1 MKKLVAGAA
10 VGTSLVL
17 ALSAC
22 SGSASDSGLPAE
34 NVSAVTALDQV
45 AVEAEKVETFT
56 AELTI
61 SGAGKAH
68 ATGSFRL
75 KPAPAFSVDM
85 DSFAVAG
92 VDIPAAGTQ
101 VVLLDETV
109 YVRNQQLAQ
118 FLGGGKPWMKIGV
131 GDVAS
136 AAGFDPDEL
145 VKQFQQADPGNL
157 AKIVS
162 DSTDVKRVGEEEID
176 GVQTVH
182 YQGTVDIKQAITK
195 YDPEL
200 KQAAEQLSNGSEK
213 LSFDIWTDGEDLP
226 RKVVTHVT
234 TSENKT
240 FDVQVVFRDYGSK
253 VSVAAPPADQVG
265 DIKIP

>member
-22 SGSASDSGLPAE
+22 SGSASDSALPAE

-45 AVEAEKVETFT
+45 AVEADKVETFT

-61 SGAGKAH
+61 AGAGKAH

-85 DSFAVAG
+85 DTFSVAG
-92 VDIPAAGTQ
+92 VDVPAAGTK

-109 YVRNQQLAQ
+109 FVRNQQLSQ
-118 FLGGGKPWMKIGV
+118 FLGGGKPWMKISAGAA
-131 GDVAS
+131 AS
-136 AAGFDPDEL
+136 AAGFDADAL
-145 VKQFQQADPGNL
+145 VQQFQQADPGNL
-157 AKIVS
+157 AKIIS

-176 GVQTVH
+176 GVATVH
-182 YQGTVDIKQAITK
+182 YQGTVDVKKAITR

-200 KQAAEQLSNGSEK
+200 KQAAEQLSNGSEE
-213 LSFDIWTDGEDLP
+213 LAFDLWSDAENLP

-234 TSENKT
+234 TSEGKT
-240 FDVQVVFRDYGSK
+240 FDVTVIFRDYGSD

-265 DIKIP
+265 DIKVP